1 LHAVAQ
7 TRPVKVD
14 PISIS
19 TNGTKPNPFLVAQEQ
34 LHIAAQKIDLD
45 PGMEGILRQPERELH
60 VHFPVR
66 MDDGSIR
73 VFDGYRV
80 QHNTAR
86 GPAKGGIRFH
96 QDVSIDEVKALAT
109 WMTWKCSVVDVPY
122 GGGKGGVVVDP
133 KELSL
138 GELERLS
145 RRFITE
151 IQGIIGPERDI
162 PAPDVNTNS
171 QIMAWMM
178 DQYSR
183 NKGYTVPAMITGKPL
198 ALGGSLGRTD
208 ATGVGVM
215 AVARQGMQKLD
226 MPVTGSRVVVQ
237 GFGNV
242 GSVSARSMHEIG
254 ASVVAVSDV
263 YGGIHN
269 PHGLDIPALIAF
281 VRETGSVIGFPNSE
295 SITNEELFSVDCD
308 VLIPAALENQI
319 NVSNADRIKARII
332 VEGAN
337 GPTTPEADRILD
349 DRGILLLPDILANA
363 GGVTVSYFEWVQN
376 MQGFYWTEEEV
387 DQRLHRVMAS
397 AFNAVFQTAQQH
409 AVDMR
414 TAAYIVAIR
423 RVAEAVRLRGIY

>member
-1 LHAVAQ
+1 MAESTQ
-7 TRPVKVD
+7 VKVD
-14 PISIS
+14 QITPPRP
-19 TNGTKPNPFLVAQEQ
+19 TKPNPFLVAQEQ
-34 LHIAAQKIDLD
+34 IHIAAQRMKLD
-45 PGMEGILRQPERELH
+45 PEMEAILRQPERELH
-60 VHFPVR
+60 VHFPIR

-73 VFDGYRV
+73 MFDGFRV

-96 QDVSIDEVKALAT
+96 QDVNVDEVKALAT

-122 GGGKGGVVVDP
+122 GGGKGGVIVDP
-133 KELSL
+133 KQLSL

-183 NKGYTVPAMITGKPL
+183 NKGYPIPGMITGKPL
-198 ALGGSLGRTD
+198 ALGGSLGRSD

-215 AVARQGMQKLD
+215 MATRQAMQKLN
-226 MPVTGSRVVVQ
+226 MSAAGTRVVVQ

-242 GSVSARSMHEIG
+242 GSISARAMQELGTTI
-254 ASVVAVSDV
+254 VAVSDV
-263 YGGIHN
+263 FGGIYN
-269 PHGLDIPALIAF
+269 PKGLDIPALITH
-281 VRETGSVIGFPNSE
+281 VRQTGTVKGFGDSDV
-295 SITNEELFSVDCD
+295 ITNDELFGIDCD
-308 VLIPAALENQI
+308 ILIPAALENQI
-319 NVSNADRIKARII
+319 SVANADKIKAKLIS
-332 VEGAN
+332 EGAN
-337 GPTTPEADRILD
+337 GPTTPEADRILH

-363 GGVTVSYFEWVQN
+363 GGVTVSYFEWAQN
-376 MQGFYWTEEEV
+376 IQGFYWTEEEV
-387 DQRLHRVMAS
+387 AERLERVMVRS
-397 AFNAVFQTAQQH
+397 FRAVYETAQEH
-409 AVDMR
+409 EVDMR
-414 TAAYIVAIR
+414 TAAYMVAIA

>member
-1 LHAVAQ
+1 VAQ

-269 PHGLDIPALIAF
+269 PHGLDIPALVAF
-281 VRETGSVIGFPNSE
+281 VRETGSVTGFPNSE
-295 SITNEELFSVDCD
+295 AITNEELFTVDCD

-319 NVSNADRIKARII
+319 NNSNADRIKARII

>member
-19 TNGTKPNPFLVAQEQ
+19 TNGTRPNPFLVAQEQ

>member
-1 LHAVAQ
+1 M
-7 TRPVKVD
+7 RVKAD
-14 PISIS
+14 QIS
-19 TNGTKPNPFLVAQEQ
+19 TNGAKPNPFLVAQEQ
-34 LHIAAQKIDLD
+34 IRIAARQMKLD
-45 PGMEGILRQPERELH
+45 PGMEAILLDPERELH
-60 VHFPVR
+60 VHFPIR

-73 VFDGYRV
+73 MFDGFRV

-96 QDVSIDEVKALAT
+96 QDVNIDEVKALST

-133 KELSL
+133 TKLSV

-183 NKGYTVPAMITGKPL
+183 NKGYPVPGMITGKPL

-215 AVARQGMQKLD
+215 MATRQAMQKLN
-226 MPVTGSRVVVQ
+226 MPADGTRVVVQ

-242 GSVSARSMHEIG
+242 GSVSARAMHELGTTI
-254 ASVVAVSDV
+254 VAVSDV
-263 YGGIHN
+263 FGGIYN
-269 PHGLDIPALIAF
+269 PKGLDIPTLLAHM
-281 VRETGSVIGFPNSE
+281 RRTGTVKGFADTE
-295 SITNEELFSVDCD
+295 AITNEELFGIDCD
-308 VLIPAALENQI
+308 ILIPAALENQI
-319 NVSNADRIKARII
+319 TAHNADKIKAKLIS
-332 VEGAN
+332 EGAN
-337 GPTTPEADRILD
+337 GPTTPEADRILH
-349 DRGILLLPDILANA
+349 DRGILVLPDILANA
-363 GGVTVSYFEWVQN
+363 GGVTVSYFEWAQN
-376 MQGFYWTEEEV
+376 IQGFYWTEEEV
-387 DQRLHRVMAS
+387 AERLERVMVRS
-397 AFNAVFQTAQQH
+397 FRAVYQTAQEH
-409 AVDMR
+409 EVDMR
-414 TAAYIVAIR
+414 TAAYIVAIG
-423 RVAEAVRLRGIY
+423 RVAEAVRLRGIA

>member
-1 LHAVAQ
+1 
-7 TRPVKVD
+7 
-14 PISIS
+14 
-19 TNGTKPNPFLVAQEQ
+19 
-34 LHIAAQKIDLD
+34 
-45 PGMEGILRQPERELH
+45 
-60 VHFPVR
+60 
-66 MDDGSIR
+66 
-73 VFDGYRV
+73 
-80 QHNTAR
+80 
-86 GPAKGGIRFH
+86 
-96 QDVSIDEVKALAT
+96 
-109 WMTWKCSVVDVPY
+109 
-122 GGGKGGVVVDP
+122 
-133 KELSL
+133 
-138 GELERLS
+138 
-145 RRFITE
+145 
-151 IQGIIGPERDI
+151 
-162 PAPDVNTNS
+162 
-171 QIMAWMM
+171 
-178 DQYSR
+178 
-183 NKGYTVPAMITGKPL
+183 MITGKPL

-226 MPVTGSRVVVQ
+226 MPLAGSRVVVQ

-254 ASVVAVSDV
+254 SSVVAVSDV

-281 VRETGSVIGFPNSE
+281 VRETGSVTGFPNSE
-295 SITNEELFSVDCD
+295 AITNDELFTVDCD

-319 NVSNADRIKARII
+319 NVSNADKIKARII

-387 DQRLHRVMAS
+387 DQRLHRIMAS
-397 AFNAVFQTAQQH
+397 AFNAVYQTAQQH
-409 AVDMR
+409 TVDMR